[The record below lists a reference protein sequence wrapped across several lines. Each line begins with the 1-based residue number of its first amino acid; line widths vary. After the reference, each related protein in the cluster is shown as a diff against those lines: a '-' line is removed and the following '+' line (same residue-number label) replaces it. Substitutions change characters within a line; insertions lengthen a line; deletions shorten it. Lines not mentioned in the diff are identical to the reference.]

1 MCFFLFE
8 WELWEDG
15 AKVRGAPHWAC
26 ACTLLLLRSIGSAAP
41 PTCDTADRAVDAMPR
56 TAVLTGANGVFG
68 RHIAAGLMA
77 AGCEVICVCRA
88 EDKAEA
94 LVAELRARFPAGAVR
109 YELCDV
115 ADHASVQALA
125 ASLASTPVDI
135 LVNNAAVTPVE
146 RAQTAAGIEEQWACN
161 VLGYHWMVS
170 EMQRSLRRSAHLP
183 ARVVNV
189 ASFYAGGLDLGDPEF
204 KQRRYDPDA
213 AYRASKQANRMQT
226 AAYARRVDAD
236 QICFFSCHPGVATS
250 PVSMG
255 LGFDL
260 DRSLE
265 AQVAGAKTPLH
276 LCLDPDVVRH
286 NGGYFAD
293 SAPQSCVFSRNPAA
307 LDSLYQLLE
316 TYS

>member
-1 MCFFLFE
+1 
-8 WELWEDG
+8 
-15 AKVRGAPHWAC
+15 
-26 ACTLLLLRSIGSAAP
+26 
-41 PTCDTADRAVDAMPR
+41 MPR

-77 AGCEVICVCRA
+77 AGCEVVCVCRA